1 MKKFFEKYVNV
12 AKLMKVW
19 NYSIK
24 KSEID
29 SIFDELDLDD
39 NEELQLK
46 DLLLKLIKKVM
57 K

>member
-1 MKKFFEKYVNV
+1 MKKFFQKYVNV
-12 AKLMKVW
+12 AKLMRVW

-24 KSEID
+24 KSEVD

-46 DLLLKLIKKVM
+46 DLLLKLIKKVT

>member
-12 AKLMKVW
+12 AKLMKIW
-19 NYSIK
+19 NHSIK
-24 KSEID
+24 KSELN

-46 DLLLKLIKKVM
+46 DLLLKLTKKVM